1 MPSPAVELNG
11 AVAYC
16 MAFGSEAG
24 LKLIDEIA
32 QAAAL
37 RNCAPVSTAKGG
49 FLFRAGLLA
58 EAKVQFERAAGLTRN
73 EREKSFFRGRSAAC
87 AS

>member
-1 MPSPAVELNG
+1 MPSPAVEVNR

-32 QAAAL
+32 RAAAW
-37 RNCAPVSTAKGG
+37 RNYTPVPAAKGG
-49 FLFRAGLLA
+49 FLLRAGWPKPRSNSSA
-58 EAKVQFERAAGLTRN
+58 TGITRN
-73 EREKSFFRGRSAAC
+73 EREKAFFLGRAAARGC
-87 AS
+87 